1 MSRAEAR
8 RWLHGMLHGLPCLPC
23 ADAAAPRLLSRAILQ
38 LNPTPIALS
47 GIISSFDSL
56 SPHLIRW
63 PQRAWQAASGRPH
76 DGMGSRYMH
85 RSLTRSHA
93 PSVRGPRRHGG
104 HKKVAARRSVLP
116 TSRGHAF
123 ESLAQWALSATTVAN
138 LCRSWRPLAWPGR
151 VQHRHCMRCHWGR
164 HWDAS

>member
-23 ADAAAPRLLSRAILQ
+23 ADATAPVTQPCYPATEPNSYRSLRYHFIVRLTL
-38 LNPTPIALS
+38 T
-47 GIISSFDSL
+47 SSH
-56 SPHLIRW
+56 PW
-63 PQRAWQAASGRPH
+63 PQRAWQAAGGRPH

-93 PSVRGPRRHGG
+93 PSVCGPHRHGL

-151 VQHRHCMRCHWGR
+151 GQHRHCMRCHWGR